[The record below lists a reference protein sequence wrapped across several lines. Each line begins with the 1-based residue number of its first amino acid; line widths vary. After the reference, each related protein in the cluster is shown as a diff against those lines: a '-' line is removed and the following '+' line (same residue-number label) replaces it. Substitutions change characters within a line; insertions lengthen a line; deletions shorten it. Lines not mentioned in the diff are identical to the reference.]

1 MHEMAL
7 TESIVEIL
15 AEEGRKQG
23 FARVRVVRLE
33 VGAMAHVEPEALRF
47 CFDAVSRGT
56 LAEGATLDII
66 RLKGE
71 GWCLDCGKTVP
82 LDERFGPCPDCGG
95 RHVQMTSGDELRIQE
110 LEVD

>member
-15 AEEGRKQG
+15 AEEARKQG

-71 GWCLDCGKTVP
+71 GWCLDCGKTVA

-95 RHVQMTSGDELRIQE
+95 RHVQMTSGDEVRIQE